1 MTPPG
6 PPRTAD
12 TATRSE
18 IWRGSVKLLLWLAAV
33 ALLVVPVVRDLP
45 LGATTRIAILTW
57 LLVAIAIYWLY
68 AGLGYRGLLLLQ
80 LALFSAAAT
89 VITVKGLLVV
99 AGVEGFGALRWIAR
113 VLVVAGAFCAA
124 ANLGG
129 MLMALIQQPGPGNR
143 PAPP

>member
-1 MTPPG
+1 MTDDT

-12 TATRSE
+12 TATRTE
-18 IWRGSVKLLLWLAAV
+18 IWRGSLKLLFWLAAV
-33 ALLVVPVVRDLP
+33 ALLVVPLVRDLP
-45 LGATTRIAILTW
+45 LGTTTRIAILAW

-80 LALFSAAAT
+80 LAFFSAAAT
-89 VITVKGLLVV
+89 VITAKGLLVI

-113 VLVVAGAFCAA
+113 VLVVIGAFCAA

-129 MLMALIQQPGPGNR
+129 MLMALIQK
-143 PAPP
+143 PAPRAP

>member
-1 MTPPG
+1 MTPDA

-12 TATRSE
+12 TATRAE
-18 IWRGSVKLLLWLAAV
+18 IWRGSIKLLLWLTAV
-33 ALLVVPVVRDLP
+33 ALLVVPIVRELP
-45 LGATTRIAILTW
+45 LGTTTRIAILAW

-89 VITVKGLLVV
+89 VITAKGLLVV
-99 AGVEGFGALRWIAR
+99 AGIEGFGALRWVAR

-129 MLMALIQQPGPGNR
+129 MLMALLHKPGGPGR
-143 PAPP
+143 APPG